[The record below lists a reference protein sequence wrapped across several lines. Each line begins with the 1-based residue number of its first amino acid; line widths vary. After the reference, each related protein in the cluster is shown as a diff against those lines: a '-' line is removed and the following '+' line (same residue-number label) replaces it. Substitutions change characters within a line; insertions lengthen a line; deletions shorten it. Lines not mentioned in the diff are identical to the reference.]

1 MGGVNLYRKVEVLM
15 KKKGVTAY
23 RLAKDTGIPQSSI
36 SDWKRGRCN
45 PSVKMLKILAD
56 YFGVDIK
63 DLL

>member
-1 MGGVNLYRKVEVLM
+1 MFRKIEVLM

-36 SDWKRGRCN
+36 SDWKHGRCK
-45 PSVKMLKILAD
+45 PSVRKIQILAA
-56 YFGVDIK
+56 YFQVDFK

>member
-1 MGGVNLYRKVEVLM
+1 M

-23 RLAKDTGIPQSSI
+23 RLAKETGIPQSSI
-36 SDWKRGRCN
+36 SDWKRGRV
-45 PSVKMLKILAD
+45 SQALKCQILAD

>member
-1 MGGVNLYRKVEVLM
+1 MYRKIEVLM

-23 RLAKDTGIPQSSI
+23 RLAKETGIPQSSI
-36 SDWKRGRCN
+36 SDWKRGRCK